1 MTAIATSSFRL
12 SNVNNFIADL
22 SVSSY
27 YAFIGRPMSWI
38 NDNSPDTPYDNY
50 DSNYLSGWSD
60 IMALKHIN
68 SSDVVPGIERYNWVS
83 GTFYAM
89 YDDKISPTNLTVD
102 GFNNLFNSKFYVLTS
117 DSNVY
122 KCINN
127 NGAIASTIMPTGI
140 GSSMITTADGYVW
153 KFMYTVSAP
162 DFQKF
167 ATDQH
172 IGIKYSSTSPATSGK
187 IDVISITSGGTGYT
201 SPTVQILGDGTG
213 ATATLTVGAG
223 VITAVTITNGGSGY
237 TRARCVITGTHT
249 AAATLRVIIP
259 PIGGHGAD
267 PKSELGAFYS
277 LVSVQF
283 RYDEFGKFPVANDY
297 RRIGI
302 IKNPYLYGTTTVAT
316 AQQLNA
322 TKSLTLSSGVT
333 GTFVPDE
340 IITGGSSSKTGYV
353 VSYDATSRIISYI
366 QTVNE
371 LIGGFT
377 IGETITG
384 GTSSASGVLA
394 TSGYTPP
401 DVAYGS
407 GSVIYIEHRRP
418 INRAIDQIESLVLAI
433 KF

>member
-201 SPTVQILGDGTG
+201 SPHS
-213 ATATLTVGAG
+213 A
-223 VITAVTITNGGSGY
+223 NFRRRY
-237 TRARCVITGTHT
+237 RC
-249 AAATLRVIIP
+249 
-259 PIGGHGAD
+259 
-267 PKSELGAFYS
+267 YS
-277 LVSVQF
+277 HINSWCRCYHCCNYHKWWF
-283 RYDEFGKFPVANDY
+283 R
-297 RRIGI
+297 
-302 IKNPYLYGTTTVAT
+302 
-316 AQQLNA
+316 
-322 TKSLTLSSGVT
+322 
-333 GTFVPDE
+333 
-340 IITGGSSSKTGYV
+340 
-353 VSYDATSRIISYI
+353 
-366 QTVNE
+366 
-371 LIGGFT
+371 
-377 IGETITG
+377 
-384 GTSSASGVLA
+384 
-394 TSGYTPP
+394 
-401 DVAYGS
+401 
-407 GSVIYIEHRRP
+407 IY
-418 INRAIDQIESLVLAI
+418 
-433 KF
+433 